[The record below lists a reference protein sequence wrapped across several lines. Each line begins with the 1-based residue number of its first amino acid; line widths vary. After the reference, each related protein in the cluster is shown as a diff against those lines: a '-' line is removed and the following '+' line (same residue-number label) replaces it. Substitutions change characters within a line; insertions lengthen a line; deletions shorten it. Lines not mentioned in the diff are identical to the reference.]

1 MRYDVGYNNNDI
13 IIHNFRREKKKKKKT
28 KVESR
33 SDEVISAAAALV
45 SRRLLGSIHTDN
57 QTLSIL
63 SIHFFFCVHAGL
75 EELGW

>member
-1 MRYDVGYNNNDI
+1 MRYDVGYNNDII

-45 SRRLLGSIHTDN
+45 SLWLLGSI
-57 QTLSIL
+57 QIIKLSLSFLSI
-63 SIHFFFCVHAGL
+63 SSSVYMQA
-75 EELGW
+75 